1 MFESLSDKILGS
13 VKKLKGQHKIS
24 EKNIEDAV
32 KEVRLSLLEA
42 DVNFKVVKSF
52 IDNVKQKALGEEV
65 LSAVAPGEQ
74 FVKIVHDELVRILG
88 GDAEGLNVK
97 STPSVVFMVGL
108 QGAGKTTSTAKLA
121 LHIRKKLG
129 KKPGLVPADIY
140 RPAAIDQLK
149 QLAKDN
155 NFPVY
160 DTQIGQKPEE
170 ILEKAKAWA
179 KDNMIEVVL
188 VDTAGRLQIDD
199 ELMNEL
205 SRLKEI
211 WNPKEVMLVADAML
225 GQQAVNVAEGFHSR
239 LGITGLMLTK
249 VDGDARGGAA
259 LSIREATGVPIKFL
273 GMGEKVAELEVFHPD
288 RLASRILDMGD
299 VLSLVEKA
307 QEVVD
312 EKDAMDAAKKMMK
325 NQFTIE
331 DFLSQI
337 QQLKK
342 LGGMESLLGMLPG
355 MGQLKKQL
363 KNMTPPDEEMKKIEA
378 IIRSMTIK
386 ERQNPKILNGSR
398 RARIAKGSGT
408 EVKDV
413 NRFVKQFEESKKMMQ
428 SMMKM
433 GGMFGGGGNPF
444 GGGGGGGFPGMGGGG
459 FPGMG
464 GGNPFGG
471 GGKKG
476 GGKGGGGG
484 RGFPFA

>member
-1 MFESLSDKILGS
+1 MQRINHERGNMFESLSDRILGS

-32 KEVRLSLLEA
+32 KEVKLSLLEA
-42 DVNFKVVKSF
+42 DVNFKVVKAF
-52 IDNVKQKALGEEV
+52 IDNVKEKALGEEV
-65 LSAVAPGEQ
+65 LNAVAPGEQ
-74 FVKIVHDELVRILG
+74 FVKVVHDELVRVLG
-88 GDAEGLNVK
+88 GDAEGLDTK
-97 STPSVVFMVGL
+97 GSPAVVFMVGL
-108 QGAGKTTSTAKLA
+108 QGAGKTTTSAKLA

-155 NFPVY
+155 NFPVF
-160 DTQIGQKPEE
+160 DTQVGMKPEE

-179 KDNMIEVVL
+179 KDNMVEVVL
-188 VDTAGRLQIDD
+188 VDTAGRLQIDED
-199 ELMNEL
+199 LMGELG
-205 SRLKEI
+205 RLKDI
-211 WNPKEVMLVADAML
+211 WTPREVLLVADAML
-225 GQQAVNVAEGFHSR
+225 GQQAVNVAEGFHDR
-239 LGITGLMLTK
+239 LGITGLVLTK

-273 GMGEKVAELEVFHPD
+273 GMGEKVSELEVFHPD

-312 EKDAMDAAKKMMK
+312 EKQAMATAQKMMK

-331 DFLSQI
+331 DFLAQI
-337 QQLKK
+337 QQMKK

-378 IIRSMTIK
+378 IIHSMTAQ

-398 RARIAKGSGT
+398 RSRIAKGSGT

-428 SMMKM
+428 AMMKM
-433 GGMFGGGGNPF
+433 GGGLGGMFG
-444 GGGGGGGFPGMGGGG
+444 GGGG

-471 GGKKG
+471 KKG
-476 GGKGGGGG
+476 GRGGKGGKGGKG
-484 RGFPFA
+484 SPFM